1 MSIYS
6 EEHYITKLER
16 NANVVGQVSE
26 DKRPAFIANID
37 TARNRLK
44 GIEALDPDV
53 RDAAYK
59 EISEM
64 LDDDYASLGLEE
76 ETKAPVR

>member
-6 EEHYITKLER
+6 EEHYISKLER
-16 NANVVGQVSE
+16 NANVA
-26 DKRPAFIANID
+26 DKVPKDKSAAFNANID
-37 TARNRLK
+37 SARKRLK

-59 EISEM
+59 EISEI